1 MKIRVQKV
9 GSNQTHNGQ
18 SVDLYVL
25 TNKEGMV
32 AKVLTYGAILT
43 ELQVPDRHG
52 ELNDIVLGFDDID
65 RYLGDHP
72 YFGAIIGRFA
82 NRVAK
87 GKFALNGKDYRL
99 ATNDGPNHLHGGL
112 KGFDKVVW
120 HAKPVQ
126 AEDCGGVELSYISP
140 DGEEGYPGNLSVT
153 VTYTLTDMSELK
165 FEYTATTDKPTP
177 VNLTNHT
184 YFNLAG
190 AENSDILGHELMLAA
205 DQYTPMDDSLTPTG
219 EIKTVEST
227 PLDFREPTAIG
238 ARIMQIA
245 GTTGGYDH
253 NYILEKSGG
262 LALAARVHEPTTGRV
277 MEIFTTEPA
286 VQLYTGNFL
295 DGSVRGKKGVLY
307 KKYHG
312 FCLETQHFPD
322 SVNQPNF
329 PNTILRPGERYYQT
343 TVHRF
348 YAK

>member
-1 MKIRVQKV
+1 VKTRIRKA
-9 GSNQTHNGQ
+9 GSNSTHNGQ

-25 TNKEGMV
+25 TNKEMV
-32 AKVLTYGAILT
+32 AKVLTYGGILT
-43 ELQVPDRHG
+43 ELQVPDRDG

-65 RYLGDHP
+65 RYMGNHP

-82 NRVAK
+82 NRIAK
-87 GKFALNGKDYRL
+87 GKFTLDGKDYRL

-112 KGFDKVVW
+112 TGFDKVVW
-120 HAKPVQ
+120 HAKTVQ
-126 AEDCGGVELSYISP
+126 AEDCSGVELSYLSP
-140 DGEEGYPGNLSVT
+140 DGEEGYPGNLFVT
-153 VTYTLTDMSELK
+153 VTYTLSDMNDLK
-165 FEYTATTDKPTP
+165 LEYAATSDKPTP
-177 VNLTNHT
+177 VNLTNHG

-190 AENSDILGHELMLAA
+190 TENSDILGHELMLAA
-205 DQYTPMDDSLTPTG
+205 DEYTPVDDSLIPTG

-238 ARIMQIA
+238 ARIMQI
-245 GTTGGYDH
+245 GTTGGYDY
-253 NYILEKSGG
+253 NYVLKKNGG

-277 MEIFTTEPA
+277 MEVFTTQPA
-286 VQLYTGNFL
+286 VQFYTGNLL
-295 DGSVRGKKGVLY
+295 DGSIRGKKGVLY

-322 SVNQPNF
+322 SVNHPNF
-329 PNTILRPGERYYQT
+329 PNTILRPGERYHQT